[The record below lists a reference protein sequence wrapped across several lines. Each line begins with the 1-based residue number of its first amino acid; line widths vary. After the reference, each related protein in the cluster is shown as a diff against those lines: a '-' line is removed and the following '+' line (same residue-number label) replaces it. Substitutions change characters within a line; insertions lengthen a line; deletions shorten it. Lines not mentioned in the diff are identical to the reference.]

1 MRDCSV
7 EGPRGAKLG
16 VSGRGEG
23 GAVGEDGRE
32 APLPLPALLL
42 VPGGR
47 LISRKPRGADLPA
60 TRRVASPRVSHS
72 PCWLLPHRG

>member
-16 VSGRGEG
+16 VSGGGEG
-23 GAVGEDGRE
+23 GVVGEDGRE

-42 VPGGR
+42 VPG
-47 LISRKPRGADLPA
+47 A
-60 TRRVASPRVSHS
+60 
-72 PCWLLPHRG
+72 W